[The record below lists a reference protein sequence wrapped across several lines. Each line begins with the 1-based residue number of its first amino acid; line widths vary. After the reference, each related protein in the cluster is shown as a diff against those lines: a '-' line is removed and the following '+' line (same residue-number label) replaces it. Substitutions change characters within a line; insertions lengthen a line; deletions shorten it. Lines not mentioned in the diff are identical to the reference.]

1 MKITA
6 ENRRS
11 RIGWRGQNLIKAR
24 FIYLAMNLIGM
35 TVRVGVAGACGRM
48 GRGIVQAIFAQ
59 DDMELV
65 LAVDVNN
72 VGSDI
77 GVVCGVGKIGV
88 PVTSPENLAETLDA
102 SGADVLVDFTHREA
116 AIGNI
121 EAAAGAGVS
130 LVIGTTGFEKE
141 ELERIEGL
149 LKENKVSAV
158 ISPNMATGVNLF
170 FKLVRD
176 AAKAIGSEYDIEII
190 EAHHRNKK
198 DSPSGTALRAG
209 ELAAEAVGR
218 SLDDCGVF
226 GRGKGVIGARTDRE
240 IGFHAVRAGDII
252 GDHTVLFA
260 GGGERIE
267 ITHRAHSRDAFV
279 NGVIRAVRFLAEQGG
294 EGRVY
299 TTWDVLGIE

>member
-1 MKITA
+1 
-6 ENRRS
+6 
-11 RIGWRGQNLIKAR
+11 
-24 FIYLAMNLIGM
+24 M

-48 GRGIVQAIFAQ
+48 GRGIVQAISAQ

-77 GVVCGVGKIGV
+77 GEVCGVGKTGV
-88 PVTSPENLAETLDA
+88 QVSSPENLVQALDA

-116 AIGNI
+116 ALGNI
-121 EAAAGAGVS
+121 EAASSAGVS

-141 ELERIEGL
+141 ELERIEDL

-176 AAKAIGSEYDIEII
+176 AAKAIGRDYDIEII
-190 EAHHRNKK
+190 EAHHRGKK

-209 ELAAEAVGR
+209 ELVAEAVGR
-218 SLDDCGVF
+218 SLDDDGVF
-226 GRGKGVIGARTDRE
+226 GRGKGVIGARTSRE

-267 ITHRAHSRDAFV
+267 ITHRAHSRDAFAF
-279 NGVIRAVRFLAEQGG
+279 GVVRAVRFLAKQGG
-294 EGRVY
+294 AGRVY
-299 TTWDVLGIE
+299 TTWDVLGIQ